1 MEEKKENRRRREEE
15 KQKRKEEELKKK
27 EEKEMKA
34 MIKIEPDIIPIAT
47 RALKKKVEKQFVYY
61 NTYIFFKQEQKE
73 MQIKKEKLEE
83 IKERRKEKRL
93 KELTEK
99 KKVSYN
105 LLNELDE
112 LLMQKDD
119 SEEVKNIY
127 DEKLKQLFT
136 EEVTNRVNYFN
147 KKEKKNVFN
156 YYIFIINRNKEKI

>member
-1 MEEKKENRRRREEE
+1 
-15 KQKRKEEELKKK
+15 
-27 EEKEMKA
+27 
-34 MIKIEPDIIPIAT
+34 
-47 RALKKKVEKQFVYY
+47 
-61 NTYIFFKQEQKE
+61 
-73 MQIKKEKLEE
+73 MQIKKEKLEA

>member
-1 MEEKKENRRRREEE
+1 
-15 KQKRKEEELKKK
+15 
-27 EEKEMKA
+27 
-34 MIKIEPDIIPIAT
+34 
-47 RALKKKVEKQFVYY
+47 
-61 NTYIFFKQEQKE
+61 
-73 MQIKKEKLEE
+73 MQIKKEKLDE
-83 IKERRKEKRL
+83 IKEKRKEKRL
-93 KELTEK
+93 KELSEK

-105 LLNELDE
+105 LLSELDM

-156 YYIFIINRNKEKI
+156 YVYL

>member
-1 MEEKKENRRRREEE
+1 
-15 KQKRKEEELKKK
+15 
-27 EEKEMKA
+27 
-34 MIKIEPDIIPIAT
+34 
-47 RALKKKVEKQFVYY
+47 
-61 NTYIFFKQEQKE
+61 
-73 MQIKKEKLEE
+73 MQIKKEKIEE

>member
-1 MEEKKENRRRREEE
+1 
-15 KQKRKEEELKKK
+15 
-27 EEKEMKA
+27 
-34 MIKIEPDIIPIAT
+34 
-47 RALKKKVEKQFVYY
+47 
-61 NTYIFFKQEQKE
+61 

>member
-1 MEEKKENRRRREEE
+1 
-15 KQKRKEEELKKK
+15 
-27 EEKEMKA
+27 
-34 MIKIEPDIIPIAT
+34 
-47 RALKKKVEKQFVYY
+47 
-61 NTYIFFKQEQKE
+61 
-73 MQIKKEKLEE
+73 MQIKKERLEE

>member
-1 MEEKKENRRRREEE
+1 
-15 KQKRKEEELKKK
+15 
-27 EEKEMKA
+27 
-34 MIKIEPDIIPIAT
+34 
-47 RALKKKVEKQFVYY
+47 
-61 NTYIFFKQEQKE
+61 

-156 YYIFIINRNKEKI
+156 YVYL